1 MLNKIGNYIK
11 KNGLVIVLL
20 GIICVLTALNL
31 YDLKYAS
38 SPNLKV
44 VFITYSIL
52 IIISIISFLI
62 FRKKNINLKNIPRLF
77 LILCITLGG
86 GYIFLSPLFTG
97 SDEHNHYYRIY
108 EITEGHFITETDNG
122 YVGGKLP
129 SSLKETFAIGS
140 GNNTTIKYTNI
151 KDMQNI
157 ELNESKKVQYGND
170 YTDFYENT
178 ALYSPI
184 QYIPHTIG
192 FLIGKQLSL
201 NPYWIGILGRI
212 FNLVFYA
219 LLGFLALKITPR
231 AKMFLLMIL
240 LSPNMIQCATTLSAD
255 AFTNVIFL
263 LLISLIFKVINQ
275 EERISKIEEGAL
287 FLLSIFIALC
297 KIVYLPAVFLLLL
310 ISKDKFKNK
319 RTEKYVFCIITI
331 MVASILSMLWM
342 NTTDKIFEIAYKP
355 AELQKQFILHNIFE
369 YFIVV
374 VRTYLK
380 YGFKYFECLAVGTT
394 MYHGQLEIPTL
405 FSVFYNIILLIA
417 LFNQKDKVENKKG
430 QILYVTFVSLIIVA
444 LISTA
449 IYLQCTAKVFSVA
462 YPVIEGIQG
471 RYFIPILF
479 LIPYICN
486 FKLFKVKNNNFYF
499 LINIFINVSTWIYM
513 IARFTI

>member
-1 MLNKIGNYIK
+1 M
-11 KNGLVIVLL
+11 
-20 GIICVLTALNL
+20 
-31 YDLKYAS
+31 
-38 SPNLKV
+38 
-44 VFITYSIL
+44 
-52 IIISIISFLI
+52 
-62 FRKKNINLKNIPRLF
+62 
-77 LILCITLGG
+77 
-86 GYIFLSPLFTG
+86 FTG

-108 EITEGHFITETDNG
+108 EITDGHFITETANG

-129 SSLKETFAIGS
+129 VSLKETFATGS
-140 GNNTTIKYTNI
+140 GNNTTIKYKNI
-151 KDMQNI
+151 KDMRNI
-157 ELNESKKVQYGND
+157 KLNKENKAQYGND

-184 QYIPHTIG
+184 QYIPHVIG
-192 FLIGKQLSL
+192 FSIGKALDL

-212 FNLVFYA
+212 FNLIFYA
-219 LLGFLALKITPR
+219 LLGFLALKIVPK
-231 AKMFLLMIL
+231 AKMFLMMIL
-240 LSPNMIQCATTLSAD
+240 LSPNMLQCATTLSAD

-263 LLISLIFKVINQ
+263 LLIALIFRVIYK
-275 EERISKIEEGAL
+275 EEKISRFEEGAL

-297 KIVYLPAVFLLLL
+297 KIVYLPAVFLILL

-319 RTEKYVFCIITI
+319 KTEKYLFCILTI
-331 MVASILSMLWM
+331 LVASILSMLWM

-405 FSVFYNIILLIA
+405 LSLFYNVVLVLILFSDKEKYANKISQILFSSFIA
-417 LFNQKDKVENKKG
+417 L
-430 QILYVTFVSLIIVA
+430 SIIA

-449 IYLQCTAKVFSVA
+449 IYLQCTAKAFSIA

-471 RYFIPILF
+471 RYFVPILF
-479 LIPYICN
+479 LIPYIFN
-486 FKLFKVKNNNFYF
+486 LKLFKTKNNNNYL
-499 LINIFINVSTWIYM
+499 LINVFINISTWIYM